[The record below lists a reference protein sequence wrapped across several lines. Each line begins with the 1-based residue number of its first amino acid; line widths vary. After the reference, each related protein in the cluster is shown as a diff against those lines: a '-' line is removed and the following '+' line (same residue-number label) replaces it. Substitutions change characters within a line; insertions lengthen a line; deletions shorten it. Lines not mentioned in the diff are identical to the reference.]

1 MKYKIY
7 LSGPDRLLK
16 NASEIFDNYSR
27 LCEEYGF
34 ELIKMPEELFNHNS
48 DYQTCLSL
56 AKKRLEL
63 IKQADIIIADT
74 MDFRSHVEPYS
85 ESAFE
90 LGAGFGLKKK
100 LYCYM
105 LDTRTCAD
113 RYVLEKKVNEQGVIT
128 DENGITFE
136 PGPVNLMLEYSSTV
150 IQGSFEDVLKQAK
163 KDFYGG

>member
-16 NASEIFDNYSR
+16 NAKEVFEHYSQ

-34 ELIKMPEELFNHNS
+34 EFLRLPEEIFNHNS
-48 DYQTCLSL
+48 DYQTGFNL

-63 IKQADIIIADT
+63 IKEADIIVADT
-74 MDFRSHVEPYS
+74 MDFRSYVEPYS

-90 LGAGFGLKKK
+90 LGAGFGLNKK

-105 LDTRTCAD
+105 LDTSTCAD
-113 RYVLEKKVNEQGVIT
+113 RYVLEKKVDENGRVT
-128 DENGITFE
+128 DENGISFE
-136 PGPVNLMLEYSSTV
+136 PGPVNLMLEYSSEV
-150 IQGSFEDVLKQAK
+150 IQGSFEDVLKVIH
-163 KDFYGG
+163 KDMYGG